1 VSRLDALIDHLRGSP
16 GDEYLFFIASS
27 MATDAGF
34 LRSPSYERL
43 SKSNPTYAELAP
55 VQGEID
61 MPVLTPIED
70 PCAACAGHGRTPPT
84 WLLCGAC
91 DGLGRQWKP
100 NAPMYGCV
108 ITLEKAKLGD
118 VVTLGTGERGRVVSH
133 SKYGRKITKIRVFDP
148 FTDEEPT
155 QSTSYPSV
163 TGVAS
168 IVPQYHAD
176 AGHAGRATDALDPL
190 RR

>member
-1 VSRLDALIDHLRGSP
+1 MSRIDVLIDHLRGAPS
-16 GDEYLFFIASS
+16 DWYLISQASC
-27 MATDAGF
+27 MATDPAF
-34 LRSPSYERL
+34 SEMPSYQRL
-43 SKSNPTYAELAP
+43 SKSCPTYDELQP
-55 VQGEID
+55 CSGEI

-70 PCAACAGHGRTPPT
+70 PCDACAGHGRTPPT

-100 NAPMYGCV
+100 HAPTYGCV
-108 ITLEKAKLGD
+108 ITLEKAKPGD
-118 VVTLGTGERGRVVSH
+118 VVTLGTGDRGRVVSH
-133 SKYGRKITKIRVFDP
+133 SRYGRKITEIRLLDP
-148 FTDEEPT
+148 FTDQEQT

-176 AGHAGRATDALDPL
+176 AGYAGRATDALDPL